1 MQLWTD
7 SWQCI
12 ACCKHTQI
20 VELKH
25 AHNAA
30 IHIQLK
36 QGCKTLIKDCCSQEA
51 QRLLS
56 QILQLCITPVQLP
69 WNSMQSHM
77 LCGAAN
83 ALVSTMVRLQL

>member
-1 MQLWTD
+1 MWG
-7 SWQCI
+7 S

-36 QGCKTLIKDCCSQEA
+36 QGCKALIEDCCSQEA
-51 QRLLS
+51 QRLVS

-69 WNSMQSHM
+69 WISKQSHM
-77 LCGAAN
+77 LYAATN
-83 ALVSTMVRLQL
+83 AVVTAVVRLQL